1 MKQKTYAI
9 LGLGVFG
16 STIAKTLSEYHC
28 EVIGIDT
35 DLTCVER
42 VAEFATQAVQADF
55 TDIDQLRELGIQD
68 VDVAVVATGS
78 QLESSIMAVL
88 HLKELGVPYI
98 VAKAKNRL
106 YMQILLK
113 VGADKV
119 IRPEKEM
126 GERVAKTLL
135 SRNVVDM
142 IDIDEDYSIME
153 LTAPKE
159 WVGFALKNLDVR
171 NKFGLNILGVRN
183 GEEAKLNFNIN
194 GDYVVKSNDQLLV
207 IVEANKFEAMEYQ
220 GQL

>member
-1 MKQKTYAI
+1 MKQKTYAV

-28 EVIGIDT
+28 EVIGIDS

-42 VAEFATQAVQADF
+42 VAEFTTQAVQADF
-55 TDIDQLRELGIQD
+55 TDIEQLRELGVQD

-78 QLESSIMAVL
+78 RLESSIMAVL

-98 VAKAKNRL
+98 VAKAKNKV

-183 GEEAKLNFNIN
+183 GEDAKLNFNIN
-194 GDYVVKSNDQLLV
+194 AGYIVKAEDQLLV

-220 GQL
+220 GKL

>member
-35 DLTCVER
+35 DLSCVER
-42 VAEFATQAVQADF
+42 VAEYATQAVQADF

-183 GEEAKLNFNIN
+183 GEDAKLNFNIN
-194 GDYVVKSNDQLLV
+194 GDYVVKTNDQLLV

-220 GQL
+220 GKL

>member
-28 EVIGIDT
+28 EVIGVDS
-35 DLTCVER
+35 DMTCVER
-42 VAEFATQAVQADF
+42 VAEFVTQAVQADF
-55 TDIDQLRELGIQD
+55 TDLEQLRELGIQD
-68 VDVAVVATGS
+68 VDVAVIATGS

-98 VAKAKNRL
+98 VAKAKNKV

-113 VGADKV
+113 VGADRV

-142 IDIDEDYSIME
+142 IDIDDDYSIME
-153 LTAPKE
+153 LTAPKD
-159 WVGFALKNLDVR
+159 WVGSSLKGLDTR

-183 GEEAKLNFNIN
+183 GGEAKLNFSITA
-194 GDYVVKSNDQLLV
+194 DYVIKAEDQLLV

-220 GQL
+220 GKL

>member
-35 DLTCVER
+35 DLSCVER

-142 IDIDEDYSIME
+142 IDIDDDYSIME

-194 GDYVVKSNDQLLV
+194 GDYIVKSNDQLLV

>member
-9 LGLGVFG
+9 LGLGIFG

-35 DLTCVER
+35 DMSCVER
-42 VAEFATQAVQADF
+42 VSEFATQAVQADF
-55 TDIDQLRELGIQD
+55 TDIEQLRELGVQD
-68 VDVAVVATGS
+68 VDVAVIAAGS
-78 QLESSIMAVL
+78 RLESSIMAVL

-98 VAKAKNRL
+98 VAKAKNKI

-113 VGADKV
+113 IGADKV

-142 IDIDEDYSIME
+142 IDIDDDYSIME
-153 LTAPKE
+153 LAAPKD
-159 WVGFALKNLDVR
+159 WVGSALKNLDVR

-183 GEEAKLNFNIN
+183 GDHAKLNFSIN
-194 GDYVVKSNDQLLV
+194 GDYIVKSEDQLLV

-220 GQL
+220 GKL

>member
-28 EVIGIDT
+28 EVIGVDT
-35 DLTCVER
+35 DLSCVER

-194 GDYVVKSNDQLLV
+194 GEYVVKTNDQLLV

-220 GQL
+220 GKL

>member
-28 EVIGIDT
+28 EVIGIDS
-35 DLTCVER
+35 DMTCVER
-42 VAEFATQAVQADF
+42 VAEYATQAVQADF

-68 VDVAVVATGS
+68 VDVAVIAAGS
-78 QLESSIMAVL
+78 RLESSIMAVL

-98 VAKAKNRL
+98 VAKAKNKI

-142 IDIDEDYSIME
+142 IDIDDDYSIME
-153 LTAPKE
+153 LAAPKD
-159 WVGFALKNLDVR
+159 WINSALKDLDVR

-183 GEEAKLNFNIN
+183 GENAKLNFSIN
-194 GDYVVKSNDQLLV
+194 GDYVVKAEDQLLV

-220 GQL
+220 GKL

>member
-171 NKFGLNILGVRN
+171 NKFGLNILGVRS
-183 GEEAKLNFNIN
+183 GEDAKLNFNIN
-194 GDYVVKSNDQLLV
+194 GEYVVKTNDQLLV

-220 GQL
+220 GKL

>member
-42 VAEFATQAVQADF
+42 VAEYATQAVQADF

-183 GEEAKLNFNIN
+183 GEDAKLNFNIN
-194 GDYVVKSNDQLLV
+194 GDYVVKTNDQLLV

-220 GQL
+220 GKL

>member
-28 EVIGIDT
+28 EVIGVDIEMT
-35 DLTCVER
+35 NVER
-42 VAEFATQAVQADF
+42 VAEYATRAVQADF
-55 TDIDQLRELGIQD
+55 TDLEQLRELGVQD

-78 QLESSIMAVL
+78 QLESSVMAVL

-98 VAKAKNRL
+98 VAKAKNKM

-113 VGADKV
+113 VGADRV
-119 IRPEKEM
+119 IRPDKEM

-153 LTAPKE
+153 LAAPKD
-159 WVGFALKNLDVR
+159 WIGSALKDLDTR

-183 GEEAKLNFNIN
+183 GEEAKLNFSIN
-194 GDYVVKSNDQLLV
+194 ADYIINAADQLLV

-220 GQL
+220 GKL

>member
-1 MKQKTYAI
+1 MKQKTYAV

-28 EVIGIDT
+28 EVIGIDS

-78 QLESSIMAVL
+78 RLESSIMAVL

-98 VAKAKNRL
+98 VAKAKNKL

-142 IDIDEDYSIME
+142 IDIDDDYSIME
-153 LTAPKE
+153 LTAPTE

-183 GEEAKLNFNIN
+183 GEEAKLNFSIN
-194 GDYVVKSNDQLLV
+194 GDYIVKSNDQLLV

>member
-1 MKQKTYAI
+1 MKQKTYAV

-28 EVIGIDT
+28 EVIGIDS

-55 TDIDQLRELGIQD
+55 TDLDQLRELGIQD

-78 QLESSIMAVL
+78 RLESSIMAVL

-98 VAKAKNRL
+98 VAKAKNKL

-142 IDIDEDYSIME
+142 IDIDDDYSIME
-153 LTAPKE
+153 LTAPTE

>member
-28 EVIGIDT
+28 EVIGIDN
-35 DLTCVER
+35 DMSCVER
-42 VAEFATQAVQADF
+42 VSEFATQAVQADF
-55 TDIDQLRELGIQD
+55 TDIEQLRELGIQD
-68 VDVAVVATGS
+68 VDVAVVAAGS
-78 QLESSIMAVL
+78 RLESSIMAVL

-98 VAKAKNRL
+98 VAKAKNKV

-113 VGADKV
+113 IGADKV

-142 IDIDEDYSIME
+142 IDIDDDYSIME
-153 LTAPKE
+153 LAAPKD
-159 WVGFALKNLDVR
+159 WIGSALKDLDVR

-183 GEEAKLNFNIN
+183 GDHGKLNFSIN
-194 GDYVVKSNDQLLV
+194 ADYVINAEDQLLV

-220 GQL
+220 GKL

>member
-55 TDIDQLRELGIQD
+55 TDIEQLRELGIQD

-194 GDYVVKSNDQLLV
+194 GEYVVKSNDQLLV

>member
-1 MKQKTYAI
+1 MKQKTYAV

-28 EVIGIDT
+28 EVIGIDS

-78 QLESSIMAVL
+78 RLESSIMAVL

-98 VAKAKNRL
+98 VAKAKNKL

-153 LTAPKE
+153 LTAPTE

-194 GDYVVKSNDQLLV
+194 GDYIVKSNDQLLV

>member
-9 LGLGVFG
+9 LGLGIFG

-35 DLTCVER
+35 DLSCVER
-42 VAEFATQAVQADF
+42 VAEFVTQAVQADF
-55 TDIDQLRELGIQD
+55 TDIEQLRELGIQD

-78 QLESSIMAVL
+78 QLESAIMAVL
-88 HLKELGVPYI
+88 HLKELGVPFI
-98 VAKAKNRL
+98 VAKAKNKL

-153 LTAPKE
+153 LAAPKD
-159 WVGFALKNLDVR
+159 WVGYALKNLDVR

-183 GEEAKLNFNIN
+183 GEEAKLNFSIT
-194 GDYVVKSNDQLLV
+194 GDYVVKTNDQLLV

-220 GQL
+220 GKL

>member
-28 EVIGIDT
+28 EVIGIDK
-35 DLTCVER
+35 DLANVER
-42 VAEFATQAVQADF
+42 VADYTTQAVQADF

-78 QLESSIMAVL
+78 LLEASIMAVL
-88 HLKELGVPYI
+88 HLKELGVPFI
-98 VAKAKNRL
+98 VAKAKNKL

-119 IRPEKEM
+119 VRPEKEM

-142 IDIDEDYSIME
+142 IDIDDDYSIME
-153 LTAPKE
+153 LSAPTD

-171 NKFGLNILGVRN
+171 NKFGLNVLGVRSGN
-183 GEEAKLNFNIN
+183 EAKLNFSITA
-194 GDYVVKSNDQLLV
+194 DYVIKAEDQLLV
-207 IVEANKFEAMEYQ
+207 IVEASKFEAMEYQ
-220 GQL
+220 GKL

>member
-1 MKQKTYAI
+1 MKQKTYAV

-28 EVIGIDT
+28 EVIGIDS

-78 QLESSIMAVL
+78 RLESSILAIL

-98 VAKAKNRL
+98 VAKAKNKV

-183 GEEAKLNFNIN
+183 GEDAKLNFNIN
-194 GDYVVKSNDQLLV
+194 GDYAVKAEDQLLV

-220 GQL
+220 GKL

>member
-9 LGLGVFG
+9 LGLGIFG

-35 DLTCVER
+35 DLSCVER

-55 TDIDQLRELGIQD
+55 TDIEQLRELGIQD

-78 QLESSIMAVL
+78 QLESAIMAVL

-98 VAKAKNRL
+98 VAKAKNKL

-194 GDYVVKSNDQLLV
+194 GDYVVKTNDQLLV

-220 GQL
+220 GKL

>member
-28 EVIGIDT
+28 EVIGIDS

-55 TDIDQLRELGIQD
+55 TDIEQLRELGIQD

-142 IDIDEDYSIME
+142 IDIDDDYSIME

>member
-35 DLTCVER
+35 NLTCVER

-171 NKFGLNILGVRN
+171 NKFGLNILGVRS

-194 GDYVVKSNDQLLV
+194 GEYVVKSNDQLLV

>member
-28 EVIGIDT
+28 QVIGVDT
-35 DLTCVER
+35 DLSCVER

-88 HLKELGVPYI
+88 HLKELGVPFI
-98 VAKAKNRL
+98 VAKAKNKL

-183 GEEAKLNFNIN
+183 GEEAKLNFSIT
-194 GDYVVKSNDQLLV
+194 GDYVVKTNDQLLV

-220 GQL
+220 GKL

>member
-55 TDIDQLRELGIQD
+55 TDIEQLRELGIQD

-194 GDYVVKSNDQLLV
+194 GEYVVKPNDQLLV

>member
-28 EVIGIDT
+28 QVIGVDT
-35 DLTCVER
+35 DLSCVER

-88 HLKELGVPYI
+88 HLKELGVPFI
-98 VAKAKNRL
+98 VAKAKNKL

-159 WVGFALKNLDVR
+159 WVGYALKNLDVR

-183 GEEAKLNFNIN
+183 GEEAKLNFSIT
-194 GDYVVKSNDQLLV
+194 GDYVVKTNDQLLV

-220 GQL
+220 GKL